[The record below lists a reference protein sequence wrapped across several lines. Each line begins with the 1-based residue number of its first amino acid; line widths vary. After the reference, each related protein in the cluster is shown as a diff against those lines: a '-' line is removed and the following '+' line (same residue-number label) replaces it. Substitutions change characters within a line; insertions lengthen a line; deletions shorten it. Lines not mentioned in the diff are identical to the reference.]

1 MSSVESNK
9 MSNQTPSQ
17 GSLYKMNLSQT
28 LDSEIEQRYPY
39 NKSLV
44 SYKRWSD
51 SLRPPFRG
59 MAHQVLKKSLEWW
72 YEKPIYLHSLPI
84 EEQVENVRK
93 VHGRSQSCSNT
104 DRATNYVWEGD
115 GDWHH

>member
-1 MSSVESNK
+1 MSS
-9 MSNQTPSQ
+9 QTHSQ
-17 GSLYKMNLSQT
+17 VSLYKKSLSQT
-28 LDSEIEQRYPY
+28 LNSEIEQRAPY

-72 YEKPIYLHSLPI
+72 YEKPISLHCLPI

-93 VHGRSQSCSNT
+93 TYGTES
-104 DRATNYVWEGD
+104 DRGKDQGGYKWNGE